1 MDGVTKVAIAGVVSL
16 RDTFSRA
23 IESLKKRL
31 QPVANEALL
40 SSQLMKRNQRTR
52 ESVSTYAQELEALF
66 EKSYGKREGM
76 ELASKEL
83 LKRDLFVQGLS
94 LKWQEKVLPSAAT
107 FADALHQ
114 AKAATSRTHCWE
126 NYTVGAHQISHH
138 LQDPLSRIKVS
149 EEENWRRDRTR
160 GRPTLGEE

>member
-1 MDGVTKVAIAGVVSL
+1 
-16 RDTFSRA
+16 
-23 IESLKKRL
+23 
-31 QPVANEALL
+31 
-40 SSQLMKRNQRTR
+40 MKRKQRTG
-52 ESVSTYAQELEALF
+52 ESVSTYAQELEVLF

-114 AKAATSRTHCWE
+114 AQAATSRTHCWG

-138 LQDPLSRIKVS
+138 LQDSLSRIKVS

-160 GRPTLGEE
+160 GRPTLREEKGHKGATSVIACSTEPMSVRSEMLPSKHLAVIAADE